1 MNIQHMIECGKI
13 FKVGDIISSVR
24 VSKEVGKSVNI
35 AGQTVRQLAKIG
47 AAKKKEKIGI
57 VTYYEV
63 TQNIQAAIDD
73 ELSRRKNGVVAKEVY
88 KSIKT
93 EPFNFA
99 LMQMFNKSIAR
110 VRV

>member
-24 VSKEVGKSVNI
+24 VSKEVGKSVNVS
-35 AGQTVRQLAKIG
+35 GQTVRQLAKIG

-63 TQNIQAAIDD
+63 IRNIQDAIND
-73 ELSRRKNGVVAKEVY
+73 ELDRRRKGASAREHQRSNK
-88 KSIKT
+88 K
-93 EPFNFA
+93 EPFNYS
-99 LMQMFNKSIAR
+99 LVQKFNESIAR
-110 VRV
+110 VRA

>member
-24 VSKEVGKSVNI
+24 ISKEVGKSVNVS
-35 AGQTVRQLAKIG
+35 GLTVRQLAKIG

-63 TQNIQAAIDD
+63 TRNIQAAIDD
-73 ELSRRKNGVVAKEVY
+73 ELSRRRRGIAAKETY
-88 KSIKT
+88 KSTKT

-99 LMQMFNKSIAR
+99 LMQMFNESIAR
-110 VRV
+110 VRA